1 MRNFLL
7 TASAFSGLASA
18 LPQAINIEAA
28 EAVPTPTVLGPKV
41 DEVAA
46 LPVSYD
52 PAAAAESVT
61 AVVAKDGAETNKRDV
76 RICETQPGSSIA
88 NPGDGSVNAYLK
100 ENSAL
105 RLAAQAAKAPEGYTQ
120 SFKDLTASTEQIG
133 YLTYKNIEST
143 KGYDVDAC
151 AAFCD
156 SEKYCLG
163 FNIYYERDPNDCDSA
178 KPQTNLKC
186 SIYGYPVAEKSATNQ
201 GQFRGDFQVV
211 ITGSN
216 GYSKLDKSKCKPAG
230 PVAGFKAPKDLDA
243 AINAPLIQKYGKDYD
258 TYNGMRLFN
267 TNPYDPSLCAAA
279 CDAQTEFDSKHIVDK
294 DGNYKPCNFFTSYVL
309 TKNGV
314 PLGTYCAL
322 YTQEWTEE
330 YAVNTGYYY
339 GDDVYKVVCA
349 AGYTA
354 SAIDDGNIN

>member
-7 TASAFSGLASA
+7 AASAFSGLTSA
-18 LPQAINIEAA
+18 LPQMINIEAA

-41 DEVAA
+41 DEAAA
-46 LPVSYD
+46 LPVSYN

-61 AVVAKDGAETNKRDV
+61 AVVAKNGAETKKRDV
-76 RICETQPGSSIA
+76 CEPQPGGFTQ
-88 NPGDGSVNAYLK
+88 NPGDGSVNAYLDDDS
-100 ENSAL
+100 EL
-105 RLAAQAAKAPEGYTQ
+105 RVAARAAKAPQGYTE

-143 KGYDVDAC
+143 KEYDVQAC
-151 AAFCD
+151 ADFCD
-156 SEKYCLG
+156 SENYCLG
-163 FNIYYERDPNDCDSA
+163 FNIYYERDPADDCNDA
-178 KPQTNLKC
+178 MPQTNLKC
-186 SIYGYPVAEKSATNQ
+186 SIYGYPVSKQSATNQ

-216 GYSKLDKSKCKPAG
+216 GYSKLDGSMCKPAG
-230 PVAGFKAPKDLDA
+230 PVDDFNAPVDLKA
-243 AINAPLIQKYGKDYD
+243 AINAPLIQKDGKDYD

-279 CDAQTEFDSKHIVDK
+279 CEAQTEFDKQHIVDA

-322 YTQEWTEE
+322 YTQEWTKE

-339 GDDVYKVVCA
+339 GDDVYKVICA

-354 SAIDDGNIN
+354 STIDDGNVN